1 MTPSC
6 LFSASHQVPVLIVG
20 AGLAGLTAA
29 RVLRAAGVPV
39 RVLEAR
45 DRVGGRT
52 WAIPALADQ
61 GKSSLLDLGATWGWS
76 HHPHLMQLLGE
87 LGIRPFVQPSAGAT
101 AYQTPQ
107 GVHRLPQP
115 SGSAGYLRFAG
126 GAAVL
131 CRTLANQLP
140 ADCLELNTRVTQV
153 RRLPSGQGVEL
164 QAAQGETTRTYHAA
178 AVVLALPPRLV
189 AHSLA
194 FEPALPAVL
203 QQVLREVPT
212 WMSHAMKSAVVYA
225 EPFWRTQGWSGFAVS
240 QTGPLVE
247 IHDASPASGSPGVL
261 FGFFA
266 APHPVRA
273 APLAARQTA
282 VLAQL
287 AHLFGAS
294 ASTPLAYHEWD
305 WAQDPLTS
313 VPGDEQPPA
322 SVPLQG
328 PALLRQPA
336 WAGCLHWA
344 GAETSASEW
353 GRLDGAVESGRH
365 AAALVQQQLATGAQL
380 LRGQAPF

>member
-1 MTPSC
+1 MLPDP
-6 LFSASHQVPVLIVG
+6 ASSVPATSPVLIIG

-29 RVLRAAGVPV
+29 WVLRAAGVPV

-52 WAIPALADQ
+52 WTVSALPDAGEDR
-61 GKSSLLDLGATWGWS
+61 LLDLGATWGWG
-76 HHPHLMQLLGE
+76 HHPHLMQLLNE
-87 LGIRPFVQPSAGAT
+87 LGIQPFEQPSTGAT

-107 GVHRLPQP
+107 GVHRLPHP
-115 SGSAGYLRFAG
+115 AGSAGYLRFAG

-131 CRTLANQLP
+131 ARTLAAPLP
-140 ADCLELNTRVTQV
+140 ANSVALNTRVTHLRQ
-153 RRLPSGQGVEL
+153 LPNGQGIEVR
-164 QAAQGETTRTYHAA
+164 AVQGEVPRTYVAA

-194 FEPALPAVL
+194 FEPALPAAL
-203 QQVLREVPT
+203 LATLREVPT
-212 WMSHAMKSAVVYA
+212 WMSHAMKSVVVYA
-225 EPFWRTQGWSGFAVS
+225 EPFWRAQGWSGFAVC
-240 QTGPLVE
+240 QLGPLTEV
-247 IHDASPASGSPGVL
+247 HDASPVGGSPGVL

-266 APHPVRA
+266 APHPLRA
-273 APLAARQTA
+273 GPLAARRAA
-282 VLAQL
+282 VLSQL
-287 AHLFGAS
+287 RQLFGEL

-305 WAQDPLTS
+305 WARDPLTS
-313 VPGDEQPPA
+313 APGDEQPPA

-336 WAGCLHWA
+336 WAGTLHWA

-365 AAALVQQQLATGAQL
+365 AAAQVLRQLVGCA
-380 LRGQAPF
+380 